1 MSAFNV
7 VRFRV
12 QPGRERDFLDAHAGV
27 AASWPSLSRAH
38 IVKTGERD
46 YCIICEWPDI
56 EAIAAARPA
65 MIATLNSF
73 RDTLE
78 DLGEGR
84 GVTDAIS
91 GPVAMNVK

>member
-1 MSAFNV
+1 MAAFNV

-12 QPGRERDFLDAHAGV
+12 KPGRDQDFLDAHKGV
-27 AASWPSLSRAH
+27 AWPGLGRAH
-38 IVKTGERD
+38 IVRTGERD
-46 YCIICEWPDI
+46 YCIIGEWPDA
-56 EAIAAARPA
+56 ETMGAARTA

-78 DLGEGR
+78 DLGDGR

-91 GPVAMNVK
+91 GPVAMVVK